1 MSNSAITRLT
11 PIHNFK
17 SESVPSCGA
26 RYRPFGLGKS
36 RRTEAPAAIDL
47 AGTKAHHPR
56 TKVRDREGVT
66 CETVPETRSVDPA
79 ARVDVRPCS
88 AGRARHRPRRARIDG
103 RKGTEGAGLQGQGP
117 LLPAEAG
124 PLQ

>member
-1 MSNSAITRLT
+1 MSNSTITRLT

-17 SESVPSCGA
+17 NESVPSCAA

-36 RRTEAPAAIDL
+36 RRTDAPAAIDL
-47 AGTKAHHPR
+47 PGTKAHHPG
-56 TKVRDREGVT
+56 TKVGDREGVT

-88 AGRARHRPRRARIDG
+88 PGRARHRPRRSRIG
-103 RKGTEGAGLQGQGP
+103 RRQGP
-117 LLPAEAG
+117 E
-124 PLQ
+124 